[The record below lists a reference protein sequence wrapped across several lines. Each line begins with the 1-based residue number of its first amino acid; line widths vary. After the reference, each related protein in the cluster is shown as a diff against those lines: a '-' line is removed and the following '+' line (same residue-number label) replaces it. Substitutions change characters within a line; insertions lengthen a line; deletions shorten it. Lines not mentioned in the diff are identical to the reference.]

1 MAEMLRIATAGSVD
15 DGKSTLIG
23 RLLYETK
30 SIFEDQLES
39 IEKTSQKRGDEGTDL
54 ALLTDGLRAEREQG
68 ITIDVAH
75 RYFATPKR
83 KFVIADTPGHI
94 QYTRNMVTGASNA
107 NLALLLVD
115 ARKGV
120 LEQTRRHALLSSLLR
135 VPHVILCVNKM
146 DLVDYDE
153 GVFEEIRAE
162 FKNFATR
169 LDVHDLGYV
178 PMSALRGDNVVTRS
192 PEMPWFDGQP
202 LLGQLEDVFIA
213 SDRNLVDNRFPVQY
227 VIRPQV
233 SEHRDYRGFAGSVVG
248 GVFREGDEVMV
259 LPSRKT
265 SKIAA
270 IDTPDGPIPQAFP
283 PAAVT
288 LRLEDEIDISRG
300 DLICRPSNS
309 PTVDNGFEAMIC
321 WFDETSSLRTGIGA
335 PYQLK
340 HTTKWAAA
348 EVEDLRYRLDVDTLH
363 RDLEAETLE
372 VNDIGRVAIRTAS
385 PLFYDTYRLN
395 RTTGSFILVDPGTDR
410 TVAAGMIIGAAG
422 EPAPTD
428 AGEAAVETAEPG
440 AGAAVATP
448 VATNITFHPS
458 QLAREER
465 FAALGT
471 KGVTVW
477 MTGLSG
483 SGKSTIATAVEHTL
497 VGSGQA
503 AFMLDGDNLR
513 HGLNSNLG
521 FSAED
526 RAENVRRVGEVAK
539 ILAEAGTIA
548 IVSLVSPFAA
558 DRELVRQVHRE
569 AEIPFYEVFVDTPL
583 EECERRDPK
592 GLYAKA
598 RAGEIKDLTGVG
610 SPYEAPASPDLVTD
624 ADLETAVRQVL
635 GLLD

>member
-1 MAEMLRIATAGSVD
+1 MPSELLRIATAGSVD

-23 RLLYETK
+23 RLLHDTK

-39 IEKTSQKRGDEGTDL
+39 IELTSQKRGNEQTDL

-135 VPHVILCVNKM
+135 VPHLVLCVNKM

-153 GVFEEIRAE
+153 AIYDEIREE
-162 FKNFATR
+162 FTAFAAKLEITD
-169 LDVHDLGYV
+169 LDFV
-178 PMSALRGDNVVTRS
+178 PISALEGDNVVNRS
-192 PEMPWFDGQP
+192 LNMPWFDGQP
-202 LLGQLEDVFIA
+202 LLGHLEDVHIA

-227 VIRPQV
+227 VIRPQTE
-233 SEHRDYRGFAGSVVG
+233 EHRDYRGFAGTVSG
-248 GVFREGDEVMV
+248 GIFKQGDEVMA
-259 LPSRKT
+259 LPSRRT
-265 SKIAA
+265 SKIAQ
-270 IDTPDGPIPQAFP
+270 IDTPDGAVAQAFP
-283 PAAVT
+283 PMAVT
-288 LRLEDEIDISRG
+288 LLLEDELDISRG
-300 DLICRPSNS
+300 DMICRPSNQ
-309 PTVDNGFEAMIC
+309 PTGNRSFEAMIC
-321 WFDETSSLRTGIGA
+321 WFDETSSLRTGA

-348 EVEDLRYRLDVDTLH
+348 EIEDLRYELDVDTLH

-372 VNDIGRVAIRTAS
+372 VNDIGRVRIRTTA
-385 PLFYDTYRLN
+385 PLFFDEYRLN
-395 RTTGSFILVDPGTDR
+395 RNTGSFILVDPATDL
-410 TVAAGMIIGAAG
+410 TVAAGMIIGTG
-422 EPAPTD
+422 EPA
-428 AGEAAVETAEPG
+428 TAEVPLI
-440 AGAAVATP
+440 AE
-448 VATNITFHPS
+448 NITFHPS
-458 QLAREER
+458 QLTPEER
-465 FAALGT
+465 ADALGAGGAT
-471 KGVTVW
+471 IW

-483 SGKSTIATAVEHTL
+483 SGKSTIAAAAEHTL
-497 VGSGQA
+497 VSSGRH

-513 HGLNSNLG
+513 HGLNAGLG
-521 FSAED
+521 FSPED
-526 RAENVRRVGEVAK
+526 RSENVRRVGEVAK
-539 ILAEAGTIA
+539 ILAEAGTVA
-548 IVSLVSPFAA
+548 IVSLVSPYQA
-558 DRELVRQVHRE
+558 DRDRVRAIHEE
-569 AEIPFYEVFVDTPL
+569 AGLPFHEVFVDTPL

-610 SPYEAPASPDLVTD
+610 SPYEAPQRPELVTD
-624 ADLETAVRQVL
+624 PDLETAVRQVV
-635 GLLD
+635 GLLR